1 MRTFAIAAMM
11 IALLSASAV
20 AQQQQRGP
28 KTTRSDA
35 DKQTDAEIDKAYQ
48 KAVKSTA
55 GQSEPAYS
63 DPWKV
68 VRPPSGGSDKR

>member
-20 AQQQQRGP
+20 AQQQQGP
-28 KTTRSDA
+28 RTTRSDA

-55 GQSEPAYS
+55 GQSAPAS
-63 DPWKV
+63 NDPWKV
-68 VRPPSGGSDKR
+68 VRPPSGGNDKR